1 MKSIVVASLLFAAV
15 PTLAM
20 ADQALLSK
28 NACMA
33 CHAVDRKLVGP
44 AYKDIAKRYQGDAQA
59 VDKLTAKV
67 KKGGAGVWG
76 PIPMPP
82 HAHVPD
88 ADIKNMVKWILAQ

>member
-1 MKSIVVASLLFAAV
+1 MIIASVLFAAV
-15 PTLAM
+15 PTVAM
-20 ADQALLSK
+20 ADQALLAK

-44 AYKDIAKRYQGDAQA
+44 SYQDIAKKYKGDAQA
-59 VDKLTAKV
+59 VDKLSAKV

-82 HAHVPD
+82 HAHVSD
-88 ADIKNMVKWILAQ
+88 ADINKMVKWILAQ